1 MAPVGLRLT
10 QTDGENFQFYGNKV
24 VLIIILYKIVLIFI
38 TVTLFQSTMLLSI
51 DLF

>member
-10 QTDGENFQFYGNKV
+10 QTDGENFQFDGNKV

-38 TVTLFQSTMLLSI
+38 TLFQSTMLLSI